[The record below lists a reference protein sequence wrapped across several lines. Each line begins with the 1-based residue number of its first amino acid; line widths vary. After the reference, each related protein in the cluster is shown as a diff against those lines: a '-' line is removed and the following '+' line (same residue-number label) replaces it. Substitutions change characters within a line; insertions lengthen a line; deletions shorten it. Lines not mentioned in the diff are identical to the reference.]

1 MRQEGRGIGLVNKLR
16 AYELQDEESKDTVEA
31 NLMLGFEAV
40 GLSREVVDL
49 AFCGVASRIEG
60 ARFEDLQADQEALAR
75 LARSEIPELLAEATR
90 SSHARVRANAV
101 TALGH
106 EINKSEVIMGEGPI
120 REVGEYDV
128 TIHLH
133 ADVETEIKVIVNP
146 E

>member
-1 MRQEGRGIGLVNKLR
+1 MAPPRLSELRKLEAAAQDRLSQAEARQTGL
-16 AYELQDEESKDTVEA
+16 A
-31 NLMLGFEAV
+31 
-40 GLSREVVDL
+40 EVVVEL
-49 AFCGVASRIEG
+49 TANASEEG
-60 ARFEDLQADQEALAR
+60 HLYGSVGPR
-75 LARSEIPELLAEATR
+75 EI
-90 SSHARVRANAV
+90 ANAV